1 MWTSGKAVSQSAV
14 LSAFSASDERGQV
27 GMVPDIAAYRLT
39 FSSPDASVSALT
51 GKDFDTV
58 SMGVDGLQLNGA
70 WEVLDAALTR
80 SGRKAVAVT
89 LVLDGS
95 ALGQAWIIS
104 PYPEDSTFIA
114 YTRRDAA
121 QVYDRLVFRK

>member
-1 MWTSGKAVSQSAV
+1 M
-14 LSAFSASDERGQV
+14 
-27 GMVPDIAAYRLT
+27 
-39 FSSPDASVSALT
+39 
-51 GKDFDTV
+51 
-58 SMGVDGLQLNGA
+58 QLNGA